1 MVGLVLADR
10 WVEDMARRNTSSG
23 VNQEP
28 RVGHQSKGCRGVGFE
43 SDLLLASFD
52 VVDANSAGFGIST
65 HTHVAGAN
73 TIAIFGGQ
81 YDMRQK
87 PKIKDIKQSREW

>member
-1 MVGLVLADR
+1 MG
-10 WVEDMARRNTSSG
+10 RRHGPAECQLGGESRAH
-23 VNQEP
+23 
-28 RVGHQSKGCRGVGFE
+28 RVRHQSKGCRDVGFE
-43 SDLLLASFD
+43 GDLLASFD
-52 VVDANSAGFGIST
+52 VVDARLSRVTPGIST

-87 PKIKDIKQSREW
+87 PKIKDIKQS